1 MITTTPEIPMHAPL
15 TQPMENQSSMDS
27 AEANKVLNEIINAI
41 GEGSTDKPVIE
52 IENRQSKGYAVC
64 IRTFMGAAKKQVV
77 DAVAAKHKL
86 TVSEEA
92 EALVLC

>member
-1 MITTTPEIPMHAPL
+1 
-15 TQPMENQSSMDS
+15 MDS
-27 AEANKVLNEIINAI
+27 AEANTVLSEILQTL
-41 GEGSTDKPVIE
+41 GESSPEKPVIE
-52 IENRQSKGYAVC
+52 IQNRMSDGYAVC
-64 IRTFMGAAKKQVV
+64 IRTFMGTAKKQVV